1 VEFYWNPIGAAGIL
15 AMTVSWTMAGLV
27 YSTAPLRRQNR
38 SLALFLLLQSIVHG
52 IGQGLMYVI
61 DDAQVVYALQ
71 VMSVS
76 FAVAASAAYLAF
88 LGTLPTGLT
97 RPLRHRLVA
106 TTLVAA
112 SVVWFLAV
120 VLQPK
125 LFVTG
130 VSPYPAYTRWDGDT
144 TLPFT
149 LAYVLG
155 DGIAGLLGL
164 VASVLMLRAS
174 RMGTMPRR
182 KAVSYVVAFVVFD
195 VFVALGLSLFNLL
208 FIQGVPLEGL
218 VPLVWVQNLGYIVF
232 VFLMGYGILRAQLF
246 DIDLKVKWTVKQSTV
261 AALFVGVFFVVSE
274 SASTFLSGSG
284 LGPYLG
290 IAAAGLLVFAMAPL
304 QRAAD
309 RVANAALPNADASR
323 QYLEFRKLQVYQ
335 AALEG
340 AYDDGLVTG
349 KERTVLERLR
359 AELAI
364 APEAAA
370 AVEADLRRARAAHGA
385 T

>member
-1 VEFYWNPIGAAGIL
+1 MPVWWAPWELSAGPWTVLFMQAIGALSIFGL
-15 AMTVSWTMAGLV
+15 AAVISAYRAARGP
-27 YSTAPLRRQNR
+27 AAKARAK
-38 SLALFLLLQSIVHG
+38 AL
-52 IGQGLMYVI
+52 
-61 DDAQVVYALQ
+61 
-71 VMSVS
+71 
-76 FAVAASAAYLAF
+76 
-88 LGTLPTGLT
+88 
-97 RPLRHRLVA
+97 
-106 TTLVAA
+106 
-112 SVVWFLAV
+112 
-120 VLQPK
+120 
-125 LFVTG
+125 
-130 VSPYPAYTRWDGDT
+130 
-144 TLPFT
+144 
-149 LAYVLG
+149 
-155 DGIAGLLGL
+155 
-164 VASVLMLRAS
+164 
-174 RMGTMPRR
+174 
-182 KAVSYVVAFVVFD
+182 VVAFGTRDALWTLLWFLFPVYQVSLGVAGSLVLLVVMPL
-195 VFVALGLSLFNLL
+195 VELTFVAL
-208 FIQGVPLEGL
+208 
-218 VPLVWVQNLGYIVF
+218 
-232 VFLMGYGILRAQLF
+232 MAYGILRAQLF